1 MFKKP
6 VKVFCSN
13 EKELA
18 NLLIWL
24 RANSGLSY
32 MNEQCWEVSAIIPG
46 ILGDSTELL
55 GFWVSIPYALAQPR
69 MKKISEQEAF
79 ADILH
84 QERP

>member
-1 MFKKP
+1 MGLFKKP

-32 MNEQCWEVSAIIPG
+32 MNEQCWQVQTIIPP
-46 ILGDSTELL
+46 LL
-55 GFWVSIPYALAQPR
+55 SADKALRGFWVSIPYSLAEPR
-69 MKKISEQEAF
+69 ITKISEQEAF
-79 ADILH
+79 ADILA
-84 QERP
+84 R